1 MNLHSWSLRAA
12 AVGVLLAGSSSA
24 ALSAEENFFQ
34 GKTITIIV
42 GFEAG
47 GGYDAYARLVGDHLG
62 KHIAGNPTFIVE
74 NMPGGGGRKSIIYIG
89 SAAPKDGTVIAI
101 VPAPIAFD
109 SVQSDLPDRLDV
121 ATLNYLGRLDSVISA
136 EVTWHTSAT
145 KTIEDAKQRETTLAS
160 SGIASNSSFIPRMLN
175 GMIGTKFKVVEGY
188 KGIPDMAKAMESGE
202 VEGTLLS
209 ATSITTMHPDW
220 ATDGSVNFLW
230 LVATTRSPQFP
241 GVPSLVEF
249 AENDDQKQLLWLAAS
264 TADVGRPV
272 VAPPGVPADRVEV
285 LRRAFDAMIKD
296 PDFLA
301 DANTRKL
308 SLDPATGEAVQEAV
322 RTTMSTP
329 PAVVETLKKILAG
342 DS

>member
-24 ALSAEENFFQ
+24 ALLAEENFFQ

-47 GGYDAYARLVGDHLG
+47 GGYDAYARLVADHLG
-62 KHIAGNPTFIVE
+62 KHIPGNPTIVIE
-74 NMPGGGGRKSIIYIG
+74 NMPGGGGRKSIIYVG
-89 SAAPKDGTVIAI
+89 SAAPKDGTVISV
-101 VPAPIAFD
+101 VPSAIAFD
-109 SVQSDLPDRLDV
+109 SVQSDLPDRLDA
-121 ATLNYLGRLDSVISA
+121 ATFNYIGRLDSIVGA

-145 KTIEDAKQRETTLAS
+145 RTIEDAKQRETTLAS

-188 KGIPDMAKAMESGE
+188 KGIPDMAKAMEGGE
-202 VEGTLLS
+202 VEGALLS
-209 ATSITTMHPDW
+209 TTIITMMHPDW
-220 ATDGSVNFLW
+220 AADGSVNFLW
-230 LVATTRSPQFP
+230 LVATARIPQFP
-241 GVPSLVEF
+241 DIPVVVEF
-249 AENDDQKQLLWLAAS
+249 AGNDEQKQLLWLAAS

-272 VAPPGVPADRVEV
+272 VAPPGVPADRVEI
-285 LRRAFDAMIKD
+285 LRRAFDVMIKD

-308 SLDPATGEAVQEAV
+308 SLNPATGEEVQEAV